1 MGTAPAFLNI
11 REHANWR
18 ELEGQGEGARGES
31 RDFSP
36 VPPPPRIVAAD
47 RRKAGL
53 SSDPVLIQVSRKTGA
68 LGLCLWDLLS
78 QAPTCWSQRGVC
90 FNVSEGLRSSSRCL
104 CTVFI
109 NTVRLV

>member
-1 MGTAPAFLNI
+1 MGTPPAFLNI
-11 REHANWR
+11 RQRANWR

-36 VPPPPRIVAAD
+36 VPPPRIVAAD
-47 RRKAGL
+47 KRKAGL

-68 LGLCLWDLLS
+68 LGLCLGDLLS
-78 QAPTCWSQRGVC
+78 QAPTCWSRRGVR
-90 FNVSEGLRSSSRCL
+90 FNVAEGLRSSSRCL